1 VPRYKQFCGSGPDLE
16 AKVNAWLEEFEPD
29 VTLMSQSIQN
39 SGSVTL
45 GFLYDESFRGQE
57 RRLDN
62 EHGMKQA
69 AGAAA
74 PEATMPE
81 DPVQVRIT
89 PPEQGPEPETGV

>member
-1 VPRYKQFCGSGPDLE
+1 MPRYKQFCGSGPELE
-16 AKVNAWLEEFEPD
+16 ARVNAWLEEFEPD
-29 VTLMSQSIQN
+29 VTLMSQSVEN

-69 AGAAA
+69 AETVAAG
-74 PEATMPE
+74 ATMPE
-81 DPVQVRIT
+81 DSVQVRIT
-89 PPEQGPEPETGV
+89 PPEQGPEPETGL